1 MEWPNWHRKNSFL
14 QQVDRLLGAQPRL
27 TQVARQNKIAELLFR
42 DAFISIAELVDMFQV
57 SSMTIHRDLSQLE
70 QQGILRK
77 VKGGATA
84 EPSYLFESH
93 FPYRVKARAE
103 EKQAI
108 AAAAMSYI
116 EPGDVIML
124 DDSTTALALA
134 KRLPELSHL
143 TLITNLLPTINLL
156 QSATHIHLI
165 CLGGDYLPRHHA
177 FVGSLCE
184 EMIGSLRANTLF
196 LSTSAVNAGFLF
208 HQEENVVRI
217 KQAMIRSSVRR
228 ILLLDHTKLGKQAL
242 RQIAPLSAFDL
253 VIIDHKTPPDKIKML
268 TDQSVPFKI
277 APDPH
282 AEGTS
287 IQAAPP
293 DNGRLAGDTRFPTDG
308 KNR

>member
-1 MEWPNWHRKNSFL
+1 MSGEY
-14 QQVDRLLGAQPRL
+14 RLSQG
-27 TQVARQNKIAELLFR
+27 TRQTKIAELLLR
-42 DAFISIAELVDMFQV
+42 DAFISISDLVDLFHV
-57 SSMTIHRDLSQLE
+57 SSMTIHRDLTQLE

-93 FPYRVKARAE
+93 FPYRERARTE

-108 AAAAMSYI
+108 AAAALSYI

-143 TLITNLLPTINLL
+143 TLITNLLPTINFL
-156 QSATHIHLI
+156 QLVGHINLI
-165 CLGGDYLPRHHA
+165 GLGGDYLPRHYA

-196 LSTSAVNAGFLF
+196 LSTSAVNGGFLF
-208 HQEENVVRI
+208 HQEENIVRI
-217 KQAMIRSSVRR
+217 KRAMIRSSLRR

-242 RQIAPLSAFDL
+242 REIAPLSAFDL
-253 VIIDHKTPPDKIKML
+253 VIIDHKTPPDKVKML
-268 TDQSVPFKI
+268 TDQSVPVKI
-277 APDPH
+277 AADP
-282 AEGTS
+282 
-287 IQAAPP
+287 AACEQPAQVPP
-293 DNGRLAGDTRFPTDG
+293 SDDGRVEGDTRVSKD
-308 KNR
+308 

>member
-1 MEWPNWHRKNSFL
+1 MSGQHR
-14 QQVDRLLGAQPRL
+14 V
-27 TQVARQNKIAELLFR
+27 TQLARQNKIAELILR
-42 DAFISIAELVDMFQV
+42 DAFISIPDLVEMFHV
-57 SSMTIHRDLSQLE
+57 SSMTVHRDLAQLE

-103 EKQAI
+103 EKEAI
-108 AAAAMSYI
+108 ATAALSYI

-124 DDSTTALALA
+124 DDSTTALTLA
-134 KRLPELSHL
+134 KHLPDFSHL

-156 QSATHIHLI
+156 KSVTQLHLI

-184 EMIGSLRANTLF
+184 EMIGNLRANTLF
-196 LSTSAVNAGFLF
+196 MSTSAVNGGFLF

-217 KQAMIRSSVRR
+217 KRAMIRSSARR

-242 RQIAPLSAFDL
+242 REIAPLSAFDL
-253 VIIDHKTPPDKIKML
+253 VIVDFNTPADKVKML
-268 TDQSVPFKI
+268 TDQSIPVKI
-277 APDPH
+277 AANPH
-282 AEGTS
+282 EGAVHVKT
-287 IQAAPP
+287 APCN
-293 DNGRLAGDTRFPTDG
+293 DGRYEGDTRHFEDG
-308 KNR
+308 TSR